1 MQETPQNN
9 QPQTPPF
16 QWDIEENFLDTRML
30 FLAFCMLFGT
40 LVLFFPKIYLANNIY
55 YLSKEIAT
63 LQTNKEIL
71 NEENKK
77 LRRELEDI
85 TFQFV
90 VRDNLPQ

>member
-1 MQETPQNN
+1 MQENLQNSQSSN
-9 QPQTPPF
+9 PPF
-16 QWDIEENFLDTRML
+16 EWEIEENFLDTRML
-30 FLAFCMLFGT
+30 FMAFCMLFGT

-63 LQTNKEIL
+63 LHTNKEIL
-71 NEENKK
+71 DEENKK

-90 VRDNLPQ
+90 VRDNLP